1 MEWLDHGLE
10 YDLGAEMREA
20 AQLLERHPELNAI
33 LNKS

>member
-10 YDLGAEMREA
+10 YDLGAEMRQA
-20 AQLLERHPELNAI
+20 AHLLERHPELNAI